1 LNKRFVF
8 ILMPFLFSQLNYGQD
23 SMQAEVKFSTQEIV
37 IDGYGNEDVW
47 EKADKIDD
55 FWQWFPSDKLKA
67 EQRTVAKFLVDDVN
81 LYVLIKS
88 YSKTPDYIVPS
99 LRRDYSG
106 AGIDNVTL
114 ILDTFMD
121 GTNGFMFGTNPLGVK
136 RESLISNGG
145 NSYEKDFNKSWDV
158 KWETEATQQE
168 GFTVSEIKIPL
179 KSIQYPEGA
188 TQWRVNIYRHDT
200 DTKQWYTWANIPQNQ
215 TIAGLAYAGIL
226 NFEKPLTKSSKTV
239 ALIPYIGGSVQK
251 DFEADTSK
259 SIFNYGGDAKLSI
272 GSGMNLDLTINPDF
286 SQVEVDDQVINLTR
300 FEVTLPEKRQFF
312 IQNSDL
318 FVNFGDRREAQP
330 FFSRRIGVAKDT
342 TGATFE
348 NKIIAGVRLSGK
360 VNNNLRLGFLNM
372 QTDQDQANQIA
383 SNNNTVFTLQQKVLD
398 RSNLNFIFV
407 NRQTTGDPDF
417 EHAQDSF
424 NRVVGVDFNLASKSN
439 KWTGRAF
446 LHNSFSPDQKNDT
459 YASGLSIDYN
469 ARSHSFSYGG
479 IRIGDNYQSD
489 LGFIRRTGILKNY
502 MRYTYRIWLDSKSLR
517 SINLSQTFYYIG
529 RPKDDNLTTD
539 RGLWSSAEF
548 SFTNQSRIQLRYSN
562 RYTYLLNSFD
572 PTRSLD
578 DNLLKAD
585 TGYSY
590 DDVDLSFRSDPSN
603 VFTYNLRSTYGSFYN
618 GTKLSFST
626 QMNYRIQPYFT
637 ASMRFNYDKIKLP
650 THDPVSLILV
660 GPKVDIT
667 FNKKLFWGTF
677 FQYSSQSDVFGINSR
692 LQWRFSPLSDFY
704 LVYNDNYFIT
714 DAFATF
720 APKVRSLTFKLTYWF
735 NK

>member
-1 LNKRFVF
+1 
-8 ILMPFLFSQLNYGQD
+8 MHFSSYSQEQL
-23 SMQAEVKFSTQEIV
+23 QAFVKFSNQEII
-37 IDGYGNEDVW
+37 IDGYEEEEVW
-47 EKADKIDD
+47 KSADEITD
-55 FWQWFPSDKLKA
+55 FWQWFPTDSLKA
-67 EQRTVAKFLVDDVN
+67 EQKTTAKFLVDDVN
-81 LYVLIKS
+81 LYILVTS
-88 YSKTPDYIVPS
+88 YSKTKEYIVPS

-106 AGIDNVTL
+106 AGNDNISI

-145 NSYEKDFNKSWDV
+145 NDFEKDFNRSWDV
-158 KWETEATQQE
+158 KWETEASQQN
-168 GFTVSEIKIPL
+168 GFTISEIKIPL

-188 TQWRVNIYRHDT
+188 TQWRLNIYRHDT
-200 DTKQWYTWANIPQNQ
+200 DTKQWSTWANIPQNQ
-215 TIAGLAYAGIL
+215 TISGLAYAGVL
-226 NFEKPLTKSSKTV
+226 NFEKPLKKSGKTL
-239 ALIPYIGGSVQK
+239 ALIPYIGGSVLK
-251 DFEADTSK
+251 DFDADERK
-259 SIFNYGGDAKLSI
+259 SVFNYGGDAKVSV

-286 SQVEVDDQVINLTR
+286 SQVEVDDQIINLSR

-360 VNNNLRLGFLNM
+360 VNNDLRLGFLNM
-372 QTDQDQANQIA
+372 QTEQDEANQIA
-383 SNNNTVFTLQQKVLD
+383 ANNNTVFTLQQKVFD
-398 RSNLNFIFV
+398 RSNINFIFV

-417 EHAQDSF
+417 EHTQDRF

-439 KWTGRAF
+439 RWNGRTF
-446 LHNSFSPDQKNDT
+446 IHNSFSPDQKNDA
-459 YASGLSIDYN
+459 YSAGINLEYN
-469 ARSHSFSYGG
+469 AKVHSVSYGG
-479 IRIGDNYQSD
+479 VRIGDNYQSD

-502 MRYTYRIWLDSKSLR
+502 LRYTYRIWLDSKILR
-517 SINLSQTFYYIG
+517 SINLSQTFYYVG

-539 RGLWSSAEF
+539 RGLWSNVEF
-548 SFTNQSRIQLRYSN
+548 SFKNQSRIQLRYSN

-578 DNLLKAD
+578 IDPLSAN
-585 TGYSY
+585 TGFKYNDVEVSY
-590 DDVDLSFRSDPSN
+590 RSDPN
-603 VFTYNLRSTYGSFYN
+603 TIFTYNARSSYGSFFN
-618 GTKLSFST
+618 GKKLSFSS

-637 ASMRFNYDKIKLP
+637 ASMRLNYDRIKLP
-650 THDPVSLILV
+650 NYNAVDLILV
-660 GPKVDIT
+660 GPKVDVT

-677 FQYSSQSDVFGINSR
+677 FQYSSQSEIFGINSR

-704 LVYNDNYFIT
+704 LVYNDNYFVT
-714 DAFATF
+714 DTF